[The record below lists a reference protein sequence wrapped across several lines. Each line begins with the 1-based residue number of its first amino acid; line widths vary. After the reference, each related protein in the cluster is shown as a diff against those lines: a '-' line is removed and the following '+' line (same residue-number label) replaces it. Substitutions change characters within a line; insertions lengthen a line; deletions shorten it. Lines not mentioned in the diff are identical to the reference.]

1 MKRNITSINY
11 TKYCEVCFIN
21 GSESKVFQFTL
32 FLYRLWNVYIELL
45 FLQLMTVPTFSL
57 VRENTRIFR
66 INLIIYLERGRIPSL
81 PIYNQYYDPLSLS
94 MSFVLLRSDFC
105 IRILLA
111 IQHWTTHASF
121 YLHTISILHISR
133 ESFAVVLFL
142 AATMI
147 GTTMQLS

>member
-1 MKRNITSINY
+1 MQNIACVLLQMEVAQ
-11 TKYCEVCFIN
+11 KYFNSHSFLFDCE
-21 GSESKVFQFTL
+21 T
-32 FLYRLWNVYIELL
+32 YIELCRVL
-45 FLQLMTVPTFSL
+45 FLQLTAIPTFLL

-66 INLIIYLERGRIPSL
+66 INILIIYLERGHIPSL
-81 PIYNQYYDPLSLS
+81 PIYNRYYDPLSLS
-94 MSFVLLRSDFC
+94 MSFVLVCSDFC

-121 YLHTISILHISR
+121 YLHTISILHISC

-142 AATMI
+142 AVRMI